1 MRVRL
6 LTSALLISGAFAFS
20 SLTAVA
26 QDKKGHDHK
35 DHKHTHPTAQNGG
48 ILEDVGEF
56 HVELVAKDGK
66 ITLFLRDEDAKD
78 APTEGFKATVLLT
91 AGSQRGR
98 ERGRGC
104 REGGG
109 QGGADSSWGGSN
121 LMDFISILSI
131 FVLACFVGR
140 STCSIKVYS
149 TPCGTFN
156 YSWCVACSR
165 I

>member
-1 MRVRL
+1 MCVRL

-91 AGSQRGR
+91 AGSQRVGPVEIKPAGGNKMEGAASAIPAGATAILTLTDKSGTTAQGR
-98 ERGRGC
+98 FR
-104 REGGG
+104 
-109 QGGADSSWGGSN
+109 
-121 LMDFISILSI
+121 
-131 FVLACFVGR
+131 
-140 STCSIKVYS
+140 IK
-149 TPCGTFN
+149 
-156 YSWCVACSR
+156 
-165 I
+165 